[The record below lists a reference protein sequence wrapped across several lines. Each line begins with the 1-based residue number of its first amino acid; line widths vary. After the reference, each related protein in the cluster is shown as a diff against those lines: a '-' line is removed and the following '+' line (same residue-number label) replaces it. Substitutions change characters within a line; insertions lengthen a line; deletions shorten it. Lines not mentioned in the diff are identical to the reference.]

1 MSRDSDVH
9 AVLIDLQIYCC
20 SKLCVGLLLGSCLV
34 LLPLNADEE
43 VKAEWKK
50 THFIHLYPRPRM
62 SWGLQG
68 EEHQG

>member
-1 MSRDSDVH
+1 MSRDSGVH

-43 VKAEWKK
+43 VKAEW
-50 THFIHLYPRPRM
+50 
-62 SWGLQG
+62 
-68 EEHQG
+68 